1 MLMID
6 AQITANQ
13 VLRAFHRDEPY
24 LFLGSAFTAVGVVAI
39 GLCTIR
45 RRFDALLV
53 WMGIFAG
60 LYGLRLWLQSSML
73 YLELD
78 GNLLFDRMRSA
89 IDFLIP
95 LPGLYFFRAAG
106 FLRRGAKVISV
117 TAVVTFPL
125 MFVATLAFGPMK
137 VLYSVNN
144 LIVIGAGVRLSRR
157 SVMRCAQ

>member
-89 IDFLIP
+89 IRFPDTSSGALF
-95 LPGLYFFRAAG
+95 LPGGRVSETRRKGDLGDRG
-106 FLRRGAKVISV
+106 RDLPVDVRGDSRLRTHEVS
-117 TAVVTFPL
+117 
-125 MFVATLAFGPMK
+125 
-137 VLYSVNN
+137 
-144 LIVIGAGVRLSRR
+144 
-157 SVMRCAQ
+157 